1 MFLEGIGPYALEPEQ
16 KAGYLAG
23 ELARLLE
30 HHARRCPPYAHLV
43 EDWRRHRRGEAIS
56 AEDYPS
62 IPVSLFKEVELRS
75 TDEPVL
81 QVRSSATTSSAH
93 ARIFVDKDTRKRQ
106 THSATRVWTDFLG
119 PARRPYLVFDTEAS
133 ARGSGA
139 LSARGAAIL
148 SLMHLASEF
157 HFVCRETDTGIEVD
171 PDALTRALDAIGERP
186 FLAYGFTYILYLSH
200 LQLASGGEPLRRA
213 HPDSVL
219 LHSGGWKR
227 LESIAVDK
235 PALGRTVAAVWG
247 LDPGRVIDFYGSVE
261 LVGIPFP
268 DCSRGVKHVPYWS
281 QVVVRRADDLAPCG
295 VGETGLLQLLSLLPL
310 SAPNHSVLTE
320 DLGEL
325 ALLDGC
331 ECGRR
336 GRAFRFRGRA
346 PRAELRGCSDVA
358 RL

>member
-1 MFLEGIGPYALEPEQ
+1 MFLDGVAPYALEP
-16 KAGYLAG
+16 ARRDGFMAG

-30 HHARRCPPYAHLV
+30 HHARRCPPYASLV

-56 AEDYPS
+56 AEDYPFV
-62 IPVSLFKEVELRS
+62 PVSLFKEVELRS

-81 QVRSSATTSSAH
+81 QVRSSSTMSA
-93 ARIFVDKDTRKRQ
+93 APSRIFVDSDTRKRQ
-106 THSATRVWTDFLG
+106 TLSATRVWTDYLG
-119 PARRPYLVFDTEAS
+119 SERRPYLVFDTEAS

-157 HFVCRETDTGIEVD
+157 HFVCRESEAGIEVD
-171 PDALTRALDAIGERP
+171 PEALARALDAIGERP
-186 FLAYGFTYILYLSH
+186 FFAYGFTYILYQSH
-200 LQLASGGEPLRRA
+200 LQLASRGGPLRPA

-227 LESIAVDK
+227 LEKIAVDK
-235 PALGRTVAAVWG
+235 PALGRTVASVWG
-247 LDPGRVIDFYGSVE
+247 LEPDRVIDFYGSVE

-268 DCSRGVKHVPYWS
+268 DCPNGLKHVPYWS
-281 QVVVRRADDLAPCG
+281 QVVVRRADDLTPCG
-295 VGETGLLQLLSLLPL
+295 VGEAGLLQLLSLLPL

-331 ECGRR
+331 DCGRR
-336 GRAFRFRGRA
+336 GRAFVFRGRA

-358 RL
+358 RP